1 MTRKGGWQTFP
12 FQGKVLGLWSTM
24 VYRGTVGRLTLKARE
39 ASGDPMRAMVRHAVL
54 AAIASLGAIGLC
66 ARPAAA
72 TEELLTYTGTVDPT
86 YSQDPLNIFGGSV
99 GGQTVV
105 IRMLI
110 QTDPLPGATLDIGS
124 DTDFSYADIVAAG
137 AASPVLAYSVTV
149 GSITSDLCSPVSACG
164 APDAYGSITASS
176 PFVIN
181 LSDGFVP
188 IWDTQVSETNFGVG
202 FNVDDL
208 IGRRLPQG
216 SDLALPPG
224 VYSAADGY
232 RLSAGA
238 GIEPSDGGATSVL
251 SFDGVLT
258 VQVVPE
264 PATWALTI
272 AGFGLAGAALRRRR
286 AAFANQPA

>member
-1 MTRKGGWQTFP
+1 
-12 FQGKVLGLWSTM
+12 
-24 VYRGTVGRLTLKARE
+24 
-39 ASGDPMRAMVRHAVL
+39 MRAMIRNAAL
-54 AAIASLGAIGLC
+54 AAIASLGAVGLC
-66 ARPAAA
+66 AGPAAA

-86 YSQDPLNIFGGSV
+86 SQDPLNVFGGSI

-105 IRMLI
+105 VRMLI

-188 IWDTQVSETNFGVG
+188 IWNTQVSEGNFGVEIQ
-202 FNVDDL
+202 VDDE

-216 SDLALPPG
+216 GDLVLPPG

-232 RLSAGA
+232 SLFAGV
-238 GIEPSDGGATSVL
+238 GIEPNDQDPTFVVST
-251 SFDGVLT
+251 DGVLT
-258 VQVVPE
+258 VQAVPE
-264 PATWALTI
+264 PATWALMI
-272 AGFGLAGAALRRRR
+272 AGFGLTGAALRRRR
-286 AAFANQPA
+286 AAFASQPA